1 LKVSLFHYHLPQE
14 LIAQEPLPERDRSRL
29 LVVRR
34 EEGSFSHHRFYELP
48 DILPPHT
55 LLVVNDTRVIPARLL
70 GERSTGGRVEVFL
83 VAPEKGRGSSDHP
96 SRGEELWRCLVKPGR
111 RLRPGEKV
119 FFANGRWWGEV
130 REVLP
135 SGERVVSFHGPG
147 RLEELVEEVGQVPLP
162 PYIRRP
168 PRPEDRERYQTVYA
182 VKKGAVAAPTAGLHF
197 THRVLEALKTKGIEI
212 LSITLHV
219 GPGTFK
225 PVKVEEVEEHKMEEE
240 YYEISPQVAS
250 RIEEARAGG
259 RPLLA
264 VGTTVTRALESAANE
279 EGRLVRLE
287 GWTDLFIYP
296 GYRFKVVDMLLTNF
310 HLPRSTLLML
320 VCAFGGRGLVLRAY
334 DEAIRERYRFYS
346 YGDAMLLL

>member
-1 LKVSLFHYHLPQE
+1 MKVSLFEYDLPRE
-14 LIAQEPLPERDRSRL
+14 LIAQEPLPQRDQSRL

-34 EEGSFSHHRFYELP
+34 EEGTLHHHRFYELP
-48 DILPPHT
+48 EILPPGA
-55 LLVVNDTRVIPARLL
+55 LLVVNDTRVIPARLW
-70 GERSTGGRVEVFL
+70 GEKPTGGRVEVFL
-83 VAPEKGRGSSDHP
+83 VAPENMEAGKETW
-96 SRGEELWRCLVKPGR
+96 GEDVPWKCLV
-111 RLRPGEKV
+111 RPGKRMRPGDRV
-119 FFANGRWWGEV
+119 LFAGGRWWARVCG
-130 REVLP
+130 VLP
-135 SGERVVSFHGPG
+135 TGERLLTFHGPG
-147 RLEELVEEVGQVPLP
+147 GLEGLVEEVGQVPLP

-168 PRPEDRERYQTVYA
+168 PRLEDRERYQTVFA
-182 VKKGAVAAPTAGLHF
+182 AKKGAVAAPTAGLHF
-197 THRVLEALKTKGIEI
+197 TPGVLEVLKARGVEI

-264 VGTTVTRALESAANE
+264 VGTTVTRALESAADPH
-279 EGRLVRLE
+279 GRLVRLQ

-296 GYRFKVVDMLLTNF
+296 GYRFKMVDMLLTNF

-320 VCAFGGRGLVLRAY
+320 VCAFGGRELVMKAY
-334 DEAIRERYRFYS
+334 REAVKRRYRFYS
-346 YGDAMLLL
+346 YGDAMLLM